1 MSAEF
6 SVELDLIYNQLGV
19 DLDRVAVG
27 ALDSI
32 LDDIEPYVP
41 YNTGEL
47 NSSAVVDESSLSI
60 VWEDE
65 KADYVYNLPSDS
77 NFNTGTHSLA
87 TSHWVEEA
95 LSVYRDSWVELIK
108 KGFREV

>member
-6 SVELDLIYNQLGV
+6 SVELDLIYNQIGV
-19 DLDRVAVG
+19 DLDRVAVS

-47 NSSAVVDESSLSI
+47 SSSAVVDESSLSI

-65 KADYVYNLPSDS
+65 KADYVYNLPLGS
-77 NFNTGTHSLA
+77 NFNTGTNALA